1 MNKSFWKNKKVL
13 ITGDTGFKGAWMSLV
28 LSEAGAKIQGLSSS
42 KFNKNIELYDCLKIR
57 SITNTVDADIRDREK
72 VFKTFVDFQ
81 PELVFHLAAQ
91 PLVRESYI
99 DPVTTYEVNLMGTL
113 NILEAIRSSSS
124 VKSAIMVTTD
134 KCYENNEWDWGY
146 RETDPLGGHDPYS
159 SSKGCA
165 ELLIKSYQKSFF
177 HNPLKSPGVSS
188 VRAGNVIGGGD
199 FSQDR
204 LIPDLYRSID
214 QKSKLFLRNPFAT
227 RPWQHVFEPISG
239 YICVAENLHNSG
251 SEGNDSW
258 NFGPHIADIKTVK
271 EISELFCASW
281 EINQVIEFNSDVDQ
295 LHEAQSLS
303 LDISKAFHRLNWQP
317 KWSVEDSIHKTA
329 MWYKSYHHKEDVLS
343 LSISQ
348 IQEYFSN

>member
-42 KFNKNIELYDCLKIR
+42 KFNENIELYDCLKIR

-91 PLVRESYI
+91 PLVRESYT

-113 NILEAIRSSSS
+113 NILEAIRNTSS

-214 QKSKLFLRNPFAT
+214 QKTKLYLRNPSAT
-227 RPWQHVFEPISG
+227 RPWQHVLEPVSG
-239 YICVAENLHNSG
+239 YICVAENLYNAG

-271 EISELFCASW
+271 EVSELFCDSW
-281 EINQVIEFNSDVDQ
+281 GINQAIELNSDFDQ

-303 LDISKAFHRLNWQP
+303 LDISKAFHQLNWQP
-317 KWSVEDSIHKTA
+317 KWSVKDSIQKTA
-329 MWYKSYHHKEDVLS
+329 KWYKSYHQKEDVLS
-343 LSISQ
+343 LSICQ
-348 IQEYFSN
+348 IQEYFSS